1 MRILLTP
8 YLPNTGTSHLQWT
21 TLVALNQYF
30 TLFYVSPQVMM
41 FPYFIHVRAIFFVK
55 TLIFLGFFLLHVLL
69 IYKSHKYKRHS
80 CMVNIFYYF
89 FSLCQSFSNIKVLGF
104 FIHLNSFCVLRN
116 LFLFKVT
123 DMVYCIILWML
134 YYYLWQAAECQVLFM
149 LRIMFHISCRYIYL
163 TQSCLMKGP
172 CFCPELWIECTCMC
186 GWLSWISWI
195 HHVQIPSCLIYIC
208 SYQNWV
214 SSPWGVT

>member
-1 MRILLTP
+1 MRPVHFHCWIIFSCTDIALSTHSSLTEDLVSFYLGKLWIILL
-8 YLPNTGTSHLQWT
+8 YI
-21 TLVALNQYF
+21 F
-30 TLFYVSPQVMM
+30 FYVSGRCSGPSFQGDGQIINMNELIKNPTKNCENPTDSLSSQHWDQSSSMDHSSGSESV
-41 FPYFIHVRAIFFVK
+41 FYFILCIPTSNDVSIFHTCKSNFFVK

-134 YYYLWQAAECQVLFM
+134 YYYLWQAA
-149 LRIMFHISCRYIYL
+149 
-163 TQSCLMKGP
+163 
-172 CFCPELWIECTCMC
+172 
-186 GWLSWISWI
+186 
-195 HHVQIPSCLIYIC
+195 
-208 SYQNWV
+208 
-214 SSPWGVT
+214 